1 MMGSGKS
8 TIGELL
14 AERTGWPFHDND
26 ALLRE
31 LFDATP
37 RQILAA
43 GDEASLLAAEVRA
56 LTAGLGRPAPAIVG
70 AAGGTIVDGTAREAM
85 MRSGIPIW
93 LRVLPDTVLR
103 RSGGGDHRPWPDADR
118 VAWIGRV
125 VAQRHALY
133 ASVAELTLDADATKP
148 SVLADRILAHVRTS
162 RACPPGEAT
171 RRISAAAND

>member
-8 TIGELL
+8 TVGKLL

-43 GDEASLLAAEVRA
+43 GDEASLTAAEVRA
-56 LTAGLGRPAPAIVG
+56 LTAGLERPPPAIVG
-70 AAGGTIVDGTAREAM
+70 VAGGTIVDGTARDAM
-85 MRSGIPIW
+85 VRSGIPIW
-93 LRVLPDTVLR
+93 LRVRPDTILR
-103 RSGGGDHRPWPDADR
+103 RSAGGEHRPWPDADR
-118 VAWIGRV
+118 AAWIDRA

-133 ASVAELTLDADATKP
+133 ASVAELTLDADVAKP
-148 SVLADRILAHVRTS
+148 SLLADRILAHARAS
-162 RACPPGEAT
+162 GACPPGRAG
-171 RRISAAAND
+171 